1 MRVWRGLL
9 QASES
14 FINNGSRVCCMK
26 ILAFVDLHGSMN
38 ALKKISALAKKENVD
53 YVVCAGDITIFGD
66 AQQLLVKKMDEIGKP
81 VIMLHGNHEDERS
94 LRKMCDKTK
103 NVKFLHKEVHDVG
116 EYVFMGYGGG
126 GFAITDKEFE
136 QWSKEAMGKIP
147 EGKKIL
153 LVTHAPPYGTK
164 LDPILDQ
171 SAGCKSIRKFIK
183 LVQPKITICG
193 HLHEN
198 SGQKDKIDKAKIINP
213 GPWGVIL
220 TV

>member
-1 MRVWRGLL
+1 
-9 QASES
+9 
-14 FINNGSRVCCMK
+14 MK
-26 ILAFVDLHGSMN
+26 ILAFVDLHGSLN
-38 ALKKISALAKKENVD
+38 TLKKISALAKKENVD
-53 YVVCAGDITIFGD
+53 YVVCAGDLTIFGD

-81 VIMLHGNHEDERS
+81 VIMLHGNHEDETV
-94 LRKMCDKTK
+94 LRKMCKKTK
-103 NVKFLHKEVHDVG
+103 NVKFLHKDVHEAGD
-116 EYVFMGYGGG
+116 YVFMGYGGG
-126 GFAITDKEFE
+126 GFAVTDKEFE

-183 LVQPKITICG
+183 LVQPKINICG

-198 SGQKDKIDKAKIINP
+198 AGKKDRIDKTKLINP